1 MEQKEMNELM
11 LEKNPQPQP
20 VSKLYRFEFTGEAN
34 EYFRIWIV
42 NLFLSIITLG
52 IYAAWAKVRARQYLY
67 SNTRLDGQSFEYLGN
82 PTSILKG
89 NLLVGVGVA
98 VYVLAQQYQ
107 YWWLYALLTVFAL
120 IYPYLIYKS
129 LRFMASNSSY
139 RNVRFKFWGN
149 SADAYKYYLLWMLL
163 MPVTFGFIFPLVQF
177 YQRKY
182 TLDNLSWGEAQARF
196 DGNSSKFYTV
206 YLIAYGIAF
215 GLYLLGIL
223 LFFVSTF
230 GAMLGGRGDTS
241 GLAGIS
247 VLLGLIYVIAIVSGV
262 ALQQFIYAQI
272 MNYTLENTTMLDGQI
287 RFRGKLNHWTLI
299 KLQLVNV
306 LVIALTL
313 GLMSPWA
320 KVRYLKYVLSR
331 IGVIAA
337 PETLEQVTALSS
349 REDNALGDAA
359 VDYLDLDI
367 GL

>member
-1 MEQKEMNELM
+1 MNELM
-11 LEKNPQPQP
+11 LEKPPQP
-20 VSKLYRFEFTGEAN
+20 VSKLHRFEFTGEAN

-42 NLFLSIITLG
+42 NLFLSILTLG

-67 SNTRLDGQSFEYLGN
+67 SNTRLDGHSFEYLGN
-82 PTSILKG
+82 PASILRG
-89 NLLVGVGVA
+89 NLLVGLGVA
-98 VYVLAQQYQ
+98 VYVLAQY
-107 YWWLYALLTVFAL
+107 YENWWLYALLGVFAL

-139 RNVRFKFWGN
+139 RNVRFRFWGN
-149 SADAYKYYLLWMLL
+149 SADAYKYYLFWMLL
-163 MPVTFGFIFPLVQF
+163 MGPTLGFIFPLVQF

-182 TLDNLSWGEAQARF
+182 MLDNLSWGDAQARF
-196 DGNSSKFYTV
+196 NGNSSRFYTV
-206 YLIAYGIAF
+206 YLIAYGIGFAVYLVMLGVVF
-215 GLYLLGIL
+215 ASIFGRALGGGDVSDVVGLYGSLG
-223 LFFVSTF
+223 F
-230 GAMLGGRGDTS
+230 
-241 GLAGIS
+241 
-247 VLLGLIYVIAIVSGV
+247 IYVIAIISGV

-320 KVRYLKYVLSR
+320 KVRYLKYVLGR

-359 VDYLDLDI
+359 VDDLDLDI